1 MSRRGD
7 TYVLSGIVSAG
18 DGRCGEKESQY
29 AIYTSINPLYR
40 DWINTEIDGKN
51 ENEAWNHNESKEW
64 GIC

>member
-51 ENEAWNHNESKEW
+51 ENEA
-64 GIC
+64 